1 MAGSAYGAKG
11 SQSLS
16 EKCSLGKIGPLSNHE
31 TPRAHPGLSGS
42 AVALD
47 CGTHVRLAPSLAAT
61 EQRLQGRAR
70 HHRNMDQDYHDP
82 PDGEAS
88 HSQSVTFSDR
98 LLEGEASVSAGHSC
112 AENLWLPWCGRSA
125 YGCS

>member
-1 MAGSAYGAKG
+1 MLLLRATSCP
-11 SQSLS
+11 QSLS

-31 TPRAHPGLSGS
+31 TPPAHPGLSGS

-98 LLEGEASVSAGHSC
+98 LLGAGFSIF
-112 AENLWLPWCGRSA
+112 ANGLKL
-125 YGCS
+125 